1 MNPDEGDV
9 SDGESDPDGEDGA
22 DEDDIESEET
32 DEEEEGEL
40 EEEKLASLEAAALSA
55 SDFTIDTDGKL
66 TKYNGTGG
74 AVEIPAEVKTI
85 GSNVF
90 KNNTSITSVT
100 IPGTVVSIENGAFS
114 GCTKLVKVTLN
125 EGLQTI
131 GAGAFDGVAFGE
143 KTLTG
148 DIKDGTGIL
157 TIPGSV
163 TTIGGAAFRNSA
175 CLKTVEFQN
184 SAAELSMSSD
194 YQYEGNQGAFRGCKA
209 LKQVTLPDQLV
220 TMPQHTFYGCSGLE
234 TVTFGTG
241 LTSIG
246 DWAFEACSS
255 LQAADFPASLDSIGT
270 GAFSG
275 CTSLAEVHLNE
286 GLETIGAGA
295 FDGVAFGKKNLTG
308 DIVDGTGML
317 TIPGSVTTIGGA
329 AFRNSECLKTV
340 EFENGAAELIMDSGY
355 QYEGNQGAFKGC
367 KALKQV
373 TLPDQLVTMPNHT
386 FADCTSLETVTF
398 GTGLTSIGD
407 WAFEACSSLQ
417 AADFPA
423 SLDSIG
429 TGAFSGCTSLA
440 EVHLNEGLETIGAGA
455 FDGVAFGK
463 KNLTGDIVDG
473 TGILTIPGS
482 VTTIGGAA
490 FRNSAC
496 LKTVEFE
503 NGAAELSMSS
513 DYQYEGNQGA
523 FRDCKALK
531 QVTLPDQLVT
541 MPKHTFADCTS
552 LETVTFG
559 TGLTSIG
566 NWAFSGC
573 SSLQAADFPASLDSI
588 GEGGFSGC
596 TSLAEVHLNE
606 GLETIGAGAFDGVAF
621 GKKNLTGD
629 IVDGTGMLTIPGSVT
644 TIGGAAFR
652 NSECLKTVEFENGA
666 AELIMDSGYQYEGN
680 QGAFKGCKALKQV
693 TLPDQLVTMPKHTFA
708 DCTSLETVTFGT
720 GLTSIGNWA
729 FSGCSSLQAAD
740 FPASLDSI
748 GEGGFSGCTSLA
760 EVHLNEGLETIGAG
774 AFDGVAFGRQDLSGA
789 IISEPLTI
797 PGSVTKIG
805 GAAFRN
811 SVCLE
816 VVEFENGAA
825 ELVMDSGYQYEGN
838 QGAFKGCKAL
848 KQVTLPDQ
856 LVTLPKHTFD
866 GCTSLEEVQFGV
878 NLKSIG
884 NSAFE
889 GCSSLQWLYP
899 QDSLETIEANAFTN
913 CKELTILYIPQKVTK
928 IGDNILKN
936 SPKAVI
942 YGFSGSTA
950 ETYAEKNNIR
960 FREAGGAGWSV
971 TGISLNRSRITVA
984 GDSFSDSTILLRAT
998 VRPSSARNKRVSFT
1012 SSDEGVAS
1020 VSEQGKV
1027 TINGYGTA
1035 VITATTEDGGKT
1047 ARCTVEVLRKWTEAE
1062 KEAIKAR
1069 LQELNA
1075 SKLTVVTNVCQTVA
1089 DIELALPSEY
1099 ELKSAE
1105 WRLKEYAIADGA
1117 RPIYDVIVKREGYQD
1132 AVITGLTITGITVE
1146 DISIA
1151 GAAKLQNGANTDLMA
1166 EIETAGG
1173 NLPEGSYDPVEWSI
1187 SGSAARL
1194 ENKSGNTAT
1203 VSGVSGGTVSVTAK
1217 LTVKHGDKKVTISSP
1232 SFRINVTNDRLASSI
1247 DITTTENGAT
1257 VPIDSPIELEDL
1269 KEAKEYILS
1278 ASVRDGK
1285 DEVIDN
1291 PSLQWKSSN
1300 TKVAEVKGQG
1310 SGATLKIKTETGAAV
1325 ISVTAN
1331 KNGGYTKTFRVVV
1344 KDSTPRLE
1352 ETGINLNLNQNTP
1365 TATVHIVPSY
1375 GYEVSGEGLSV
1386 VLAGGSRS
1394 GFTIEKMPDSATEY
1408 QIGGAKDLKTGKYK
1422 VHVRVKTGTG
1432 ESAKEHTLPL
1442 TISVVKQIPKVT
1454 LTQDNIVNLYEVD
1467 AEETKILISAEA
1479 KIDEVRYTPSVGV
1492 SSNKPKLVLGS
1503 DLKAEYITLKTA
1515 NLNKSN
1521 YGSTSLKGT
1530 FEITFEGYDKSVVY
1544 KKLFTVKA
1552 NKKVPAI
1559 QAVPAGTVLYTGSEY
1574 EGVGL
1579 DTTTVSFNLK
1589 ADGSEITK
1597 ETGWSMELQSGISGV
1612 EQVEASSQAQPL
1624 TIKLLDRARKSTT
1637 LKFKVRNEGWFEGVT
1652 ATASCTVKK
1661 GSAPEMGF
1669 SNNKVT
1675 LNATQDA
1682 DRADPLKIDLFVKN
1696 QPERKIRSVI
1706 SIEGKNEAADDA
1718 LSDRLNIS
1726 FENGKLE
1733 VSIRE
1738 QASFS
1743 KNTKYTYVIT
1753 GRDQKG
1759 ARVSGRLDVTVS
1771 TQAMKLTLKQ
1781 SGSIDLLNREG
1792 TQITLKP
1799 TLKNYT
1805 DTVKKVDLYGSYAD
1819 RFSAVCE
1826 NGNIVIKAENDS
1838 ILKVKTTYNLSLRIV
1853 LESGVVQYGKVKI
1866 TPKQTN
1872 PKLTVNPT
1880 KTVLFESAAGDTYG
1894 KEIEVKA
1901 AKAVLPEIKSIELT
1915 NGSDT
1920 FVYKYEGDGKGTLHV
1935 SPNASSKT
1943 NKTYK
1948 LKFAVRFKDSGSN
1961 AAPVYVTVSVNY
1973 RK

>member
-1 MNPDEGDV
+1 MSRLKCRKRHGGGVISATEIKGETTLDKESGVDAGSGSGEDSRTGGETGSGEETGTGGETGSDECTGNDGETGSDEGTGDDGETGSDEGTGDDGETGSDEGTGDDGETGSDEGTGNDGETGSDEGTGDDGETGSDEGTGDDEGKNPGEGTGDGEDTDPGENDGTGEDVNPDEGDV

-55 SDFTIDTDGKL
+55 SDFTIDESGKL

-175 CLKTVEFQN
+175 CLKTVEFEN
-184 SAAELSMSSD
+184 GAAELSMSSD

-220 TMPQHTFYGCSGLE
+220 TMP
-234 TVTFGTG
+234 
-241 LTSIG
+241 
-246 DWAFEACSS
+246 
-255 LQAADFPASLDSIGT
+255 
-270 GAFSG
+270 
-275 CTSLAEVHLNE
+275 
-286 GLETIGAGA
+286 
-295 FDGVAFGKKNLTG
+295 
-308 DIVDGTGML
+308 
-317 TIPGSVTTIGGA
+317 
-329 AFRNSECLKTV
+329 
-340 EFENGAAELIMDSGY
+340 
-355 QYEGNQGAFKGC
+355 
-367 KALKQV
+367 
-373 TLPDQLVTMPNHT
+373 
-386 FADCTSLETVTF
+386 
-398 GTGLTSIGD
+398 
-407 WAFEACSSLQ
+407 
-417 AADFPA
+417 
-423 SLDSIG
+423 
-429 TGAFSGCTSLA
+429 
-440 EVHLNEGLETIGAGA
+440 
-455 FDGVAFGK
+455 
-463 KNLTGDIVDG
+463 
-473 TGILTIPGS
+473 
-482 VTTIGGAA
+482 
-490 FRNSAC
+490 
-496 LKTVEFE
+496 
-503 NGAAELSMSS
+503 
-513 DYQYEGNQGA
+513 
-523 FRDCKALK
+523 
-531 QVTLPDQLVT
+531 
-541 MPKHTFADCTS
+541 
-552 LETVTFG
+552 
-559 TGLTSIG
+559 
-566 NWAFSGC
+566 
-573 SSLQAADFPASLDSI
+573 
-588 GEGGFSGC
+588 
-596 TSLAEVHLNE
+596 
-606 GLETIGAGAFDGVAF
+606 
-621 GKKNLTGD
+621 
-629 IVDGTGMLTIPGSVT
+629 
-644 TIGGAAFR
+644 
-652 NSECLKTVEFENGA
+652 
-666 AELIMDSGYQYEGN
+666 
-680 QGAFKGCKALKQV
+680 
-693 TLPDQLVTMPKHTFA
+693 
-708 DCTSLETVTFGT
+708 
-720 GLTSIGNWA
+720 
-729 FSGCSSLQAAD
+729 
-740 FPASLDSI
+740 
-748 GEGGFSGCTSLA
+748 
-760 EVHLNEGLETIGAG
+760 
-774 AFDGVAFGRQDLSGA
+774 
-789 IISEPLTI
+789 
-797 PGSVTKIG
+797 
-805 GAAFRN
+805 
-811 SVCLE
+811 
-816 VVEFENGAA
+816 
-825 ELVMDSGYQYEGN
+825 
-838 QGAFKGCKAL
+838 
-848 KQVTLPDQ
+848 
-856 LVTLPKHTFD
+856 KHTFD
-866 GCTSLEEVQFGV
+866 GCISLEEVQFGV

-884 NSAFE
+884 SSAFE

-950 ETYAEKNNIR
+950 ETYAEKNNIP
-960 FREAGGAGWSV
+960 FREAGGEGWSV

-984 GDSFSDSTILLRAT
+984 GDSFSDSAILLRAT

-1035 VITATTEDGGKT
+1035 EITATTEDGGKT

-1089 DIELALPSEY
+1089 DIELALPTEY

-1232 SFRINVTNDRLASSI
+1232 SFRITVTNDRLAGSI
-1247 DITTTENGAT
+1247 DITTTENGVT
-1257 VPIDSPIELEDL
+1257 VPIDSSIELEDL

-1310 SGATLKIKTETGAAV
+1310 SEATLKIKTETGAAV

-1386 VLAGGSRS
+1386 VLADGSRS

-1503 DLKAEYITLKTA
+1503 DQKAEYITLKTA

-1544 KKLFTVKA
+1544 KKSFTVKA

-1559 QAVPAGTVLYTGSEY
+1559 QAVPAGTVLYTGSAY
-1574 EGVGL
+1574 EEVGL
-1579 DTTTVSFNLK
+1579 NTTTVSFNLK

-1624 TIKLLDRARKSTT
+1624 TVKLLDRARKSTT

-1669 SNNKVT
+1669 SNNKVI
-1675 LNATQDA
+1675 LNDA

-1696 QPERKIRSVI
+1696 QPERKIRSVS
-1706 SIEGKNEAADDA
+1706 SITGKNEAADDA
-1718 LSDRLNIS
+1718 LNDRLNIS

-1759 ARVSGRLDVTVS
+1759 ARVSGQLDVTVS
-1771 TQAMKLTLKQ
+1771 TQAVKLTLKQ

-1805 DTVKKVDLYGSYAD
+1805 DTIKKVDLYGSYAD

-1872 PKLTVNPT
+1872 PKLAVNPT

-1901 AKAVLPEIKSIELT
+1901 AKGVLPEIKSIELT

>member
-1 MNPDEGDV
+1 M
-9 SDGESDPDGEDGA
+9 
-22 DEDDIESEET
+22 
-32 DEEEEGEL
+32 
-40 EEEKLASLEAAALSA
+40 
-55 SDFTIDTDGKL
+55 
-66 TKYNGTGG
+66 
-74 AVEIPAEVKTI
+74 
-85 GSNVF
+85 
-90 KNNTSITSVT
+90 
-100 IPGTVVSIENGAFS
+100 
-114 GCTKLVKVTLN
+114 
-125 EGLQTI
+125 
-131 GAGAFDGVAFGE
+131 
-143 KTLTG
+143 
-148 DIKDGTGIL
+148 
-157 TIPGSV
+157 
-163 TTIGGAAFRNSA
+163 
-175 CLKTVEFQN
+175 
-184 SAAELSMSSD
+184 
-194 YQYEGNQGAFRGCKA
+194 
-209 LKQVTLPDQLV
+209 
-220 TMPQHTFYGCSGLE
+220 
-234 TVTFGTG
+234 
-241 LTSIG
+241 
-246 DWAFEACSS
+246 
-255 LQAADFPASLDSIGT
+255 
-270 GAFSG
+270 
-275 CTSLAEVHLNE
+275 NE

-329 AFRNSECLKTV
+329 AFRNSACLKTV

-652 NSECLKTVEFENGA
+652 NSACLKTVEFENGA
-666 AELIMDSGYQYEGN
+666 AELI
-680 QGAFKGCKALKQV
+680 
-693 TLPDQLVTMPKHTFA
+693 
-708 DCTSLETVTFGT
+708 
-720 GLTSIGNWA
+720 
-729 FSGCSSLQAAD
+729 
-740 FPASLDSI
+740 
-748 GEGGFSGCTSLA
+748 
-760 EVHLNEGLETIGAG
+760 
-774 AFDGVAFGRQDLSGA
+774 
-789 IISEPLTI
+789 
-797 PGSVTKIG
+797 
-805 GAAFRN
+805 
-811 SVCLE
+811 
-816 VVEFENGAA
+816 
-825 ELVMDSGYQYEGN
+825 MDSGYQYEGN

>member
-1 MNPDEGDV
+1 MKRWMRSVKRSLSFLLAAAMIFTMMPQTMMQVSASEYQTEAENAAGAHVTAEMPETTWGGVISATETKDETTLDKESGVDAGSGSGEDSGTGKETGSGGETGETGSGEETGETGSGEETGTGGETGSDEGTGEDGETGSDEGTGEDGETGSDEGTGEDGETGSDEGTGNDGETGSDEGTGDDDGKNPGEGTGDGEDTDPGENDGTGEDVNPDEGDV

-55 SDFTIDTDGKL
+55 SDFTIETDGKL

-100 IPGTVVSIENGAFS
+100 IPGTVVSIESGAFS

-163 TTIGGAAFRNSA
+163 RTIGGAAFRNSA
-175 CLKTVEFQN
+175 
-184 SAAELSMSSD
+184 
-194 YQYEGNQGAFRGCKA
+194 
-209 LKQVTLPDQLV
+209 
-220 TMPQHTFYGCSGLE
+220 
-234 TVTFGTG
+234 
-241 LTSIG
+241 
-246 DWAFEACSS
+246 
-255 LQAADFPASLDSIGT
+255 
-270 GAFSG
+270 
-275 CTSLAEVHLNE
+275 
-286 GLETIGAGA
+286 
-295 FDGVAFGKKNLTG
+295 
-308 DIVDGTGML
+308 
-317 TIPGSVTTIGGA
+317 
-329 AFRNSECLKTV
+329 CLKTV

-398 GTGLTSIGD
+398 GTGLTSIED

-429 TGAFSGCTSLA
+429 TGAFSGCTKL
-440 EVHLNEGLETIGAGA
+440 VKVTLNEGLQTIGAGA
-455 FDGVAFGK
+455 FDGVAFGEK
-463 KNLTGDIVDG
+463 TLTGDIKDG

-482 VTTIGGAA
+482 VRTIGGAA

-503 NGAAELSMSS
+503 NGAAEL
-513 DYQYEGNQGA
+513 
-523 FRDCKALK
+523 
-531 QVTLPDQLVT
+531 
-541 MPKHTFADCTS
+541 
-552 LETVTFG
+552 
-559 TGLTSIG
+559 I
-566 NWAFSGC
+566 
-573 SSLQAADFPASLDSI
+573 
-588 GEGGFSGC
+588 
-596 TSLAEVHLNE
+596 
-606 GLETIGAGAFDGVAF
+606 
-621 GKKNLTGD
+621 
-629 IVDGTGMLTIPGSVT
+629 
-644 TIGGAAFR
+644 
-652 NSECLKTVEFENGA
+652 
-666 AELIMDSGYQYEGN
+666 
-680 QGAFKGCKALKQV
+680 
-693 TLPDQLVTMPKHTFA
+693 
-708 DCTSLETVTFGT
+708 
-720 GLTSIGNWA
+720 
-729 FSGCSSLQAAD
+729 
-740 FPASLDSI
+740 
-748 GEGGFSGCTSLA
+748 
-760 EVHLNEGLETIGAG
+760 
-774 AFDGVAFGRQDLSGA
+774 
-789 IISEPLTI
+789 
-797 PGSVTKIG
+797 
-805 GAAFRN
+805 
-811 SVCLE
+811 
-816 VVEFENGAA
+816 
-825 ELVMDSGYQYEGN
+825 MDSGYQYEGN

-950 ETYAEKNNIR
+950 ETYAEKNNIP
-960 FREAGGAGWSV
+960 FREAGGEGWSV
-971 TGISLNRSRITVA
+971 TGISLNRSKITVA

-1089 DIELALPSEY
+1089 DIELALPTEY

-1232 SFRINVTNDRLASSI
+1232 SFRITVTNDRLASSI

-1257 VPIDSPIELEDL
+1257 VPIDSSIELEDL

-1300 TKVAEVKGQG
+1300 TKVAEVRGQG

-1386 VLAGGSRS
+1386 VLADGSRS

-1544 KKLFTVKA
+1544 KKSFTVKA

-1915 NGSDT
+1915 NGSDS
-1920 FVYKYEGDGKGTLHV
+1920 FVYKYEGGTKGTLHV

>member
-1 MNPDEGDV
+1 MKRWMRSVKRSLSFLLAAAMIFTMMPQTMLQVSASEYQTEAENAAGAHVTAEMPETTRGGVISATEIKGETTLDKESGVDAGSGSGEDSRTGGETGSGEETGTGGETGSDEGTGNDGETGSDEGTGDDGETGSDEGTGDDGETGSDEGTGDDGETGSDEGTGNDGETGSDEGTGDDGETGSDEGTGDDEGKNPGEGTGDGEDTDPGENDGTGEDVNPDEGDV

-55 SDFTIDTDGKL
+55 SDFTIDESGKL

-220 TMPQHTFYGCSGLE
+220 TMPKHTFYGCSGLE

-275 CTSLAEVHLNE
+275 CTSLTKVTLNE
-286 GLETIGAGA
+286 GL
-295 FDGVAFGKKNLTG
+295 
-308 DIVDGTGML
+308 
-317 TIPGSVTTIGGA
+317 
-329 AFRNSECLKTV
+329 
-340 EFENGAAELIMDSGY
+340 
-355 QYEGNQGAFKGC
+355 Q
-367 KALKQV
+367 
-373 TLPDQLVTMPNHT
+373 
-386 FADCTSLETVTF
+386 
-398 GTGLTSIGD
+398 
-407 WAFEACSSLQ
+407 
-417 AADFPA
+417 
-423 SLDSIG
+423 
-429 TGAFSGCTSLA
+429 
-440 EVHLNEGLETIGAGA
+440 
-455 FDGVAFGK
+455 
-463 KNLTGDIVDG
+463 
-473 TGILTIPGS
+473 
-482 VTTIGGAA
+482 
-490 FRNSAC
+490 
-496 LKTVEFE
+496 
-503 NGAAELSMSS
+503 
-513 DYQYEGNQGA
+513 
-523 FRDCKALK
+523 
-531 QVTLPDQLVT
+531 
-541 MPKHTFADCTS
+541 
-552 LETVTFG
+552 
-559 TGLTSIG
+559 
-566 NWAFSGC
+566 
-573 SSLQAADFPASLDSI
+573 
-588 GEGGFSGC
+588 
-596 TSLAEVHLNE
+596 
-606 GLETIGAGAFDGVAF
+606 TIGAGAFDGVAF

-693 TLPDQLVTMPKHTFA
+693 TLPDQLVTMPKHTFEG
-708 DCTSLETVTFGT
+708 CTSLEQVQFGVN
-720 GLTSIGNWA
+720 LKSIGNWA

-789 IISEPLTI
+789 INSEPLTI
-797 PGSVTKIG
+797 PGSVTTIG

-811 SVCLE
+811 SACLE
-816 VVEFENGAA
+816 AVEFENGAA
-825 ELVMDSGYQYEGN
+825 ELIMDSGYQYEGN

-856 LVTLPKHTFD
+856 LVTMPKHTFD
-866 GCTSLEEVQFGV
+866 GCISLEEVQFGV

-884 NSAFE
+884 SSAFE

-913 CKELTILYIPQKVTK
+913 CRELTILYIPQKVTK

-950 ETYAEKNNIR
+950 ETYAEKNNIP
-960 FREAGGAGWSV
+960 FREAGGEGWSV

-984 GDSFSDSTILLRAT
+984 GDSFSDSAILLRAT

-1027 TINGYGTA
+1027 TIKGYGTA

-1217 LTVKHGDKKVTISSP
+1217 LTVKYGDKKVTISSP
-1232 SFRINVTNDRLASSI
+1232 SFRITVTNDRLAGSI

-1257 VPIDSPIELEDL
+1257 VPIDSSIELEDL

-1310 SGATLKIKTETGAAV
+1310 SGATLKIKAETGAAV

-1386 VLAGGSRS
+1386 VLADGSHS

-1422 VHVRVKTGTG
+1422 VQVRVKTGTG
-1432 ESAKEHTLPL
+1432 ESAKEHALPL

-1492 SSNKPKLVLGS
+1492 SSNMPKLVLGS

-1544 KKLFTVKA
+1544 KKSFTVKA

-1559 QAVPAGTVLYTGSEY
+1559 QAVPAGTVLYTGSAY
-1574 EGVGL
+1574 EEVGL
-1579 DTTTVSFNLK
+1579 NTTTVSFNLK

-1675 LNATQDA
+1675 LNATSDA

-1706 SIEGKNEAADDA
+1706 SIAGKNEAADDA

>member
-1 MNPDEGDV
+1 MGGVISATEIKEETTLDKESGVDAGSGSGEDSGTGKETGSGEETETGGETGSGEETGTGGETGSDEGTGEDGETGSDEGTGEDGETGSDEGTGNDGETGSDEGTGDDDGKNPGEGTGDGEDTDPGENDGTGEDMNPDEGDV

-100 IPGTVVSIENGAFS
+100 IPGTVVSIESGAFS

-131 GAGAFDGVAFGE
+131 GKDAFRSVAFGE
-143 KTLTG
+143 KAITG
-148 DIKDGTGIL
+148 AIVNSDPLMIPSTVTMIGT
-157 TIPGSV
+157 S
-163 TTIGGAAFRNSA
+163 AFRDSA
-175 CLKTVEFQN
+175 CLETVVFEDG
-184 SAAELSMSSD
+184 STELVMSSNN
-194 YQYEGNQGAFRGCKA
+194 YPYEDDGPFRNCKA
-209 LKQVTLPDQLV
+209 LKRVTLPDRLVNIQRSTFAGCSALEEVQFGQRLKSIEDSAFVDCISLQAMNFPASLESIGIAAFSGCTNLIKVSLNEGLKTIGKDAFRRVAFGETDITGAIVNSDPLMIPGTVTMIGPSAFRDSACLETVEFKNGTTELVISSDNYPYEDDGPFRDCKALKRVTLPDQLV
-220 TMPQHTFYGCSGLE
+220 NIQRSTFAGCSALE
-234 TVTFGTG
+234 EVQFGQR
-241 LTSIG
+241 LKSIE
-246 DWAFEACSS
+246 DSAFVDCIS
-255 LQAADFPASLDSIGT
+255 LQAMNFPASLESIGIA
-270 GAFSG
+270 AFSG
-275 CTSLAEVHLNE
+275 CTNLIKVSLNE
-286 GLETIGAGA
+286 GLKTIGKDA
-295 FDGVAFGKKNLTG
+295 FRRVAFGETDITG
-308 DIVDGTGML
+308 AIVNSDPLM
-317 TIPGSVTTIGGA
+317 IPGSVTMIGPS
-329 AFRNSECLKTV
+329 AFRDSACLEEVK
-340 EFENGAAELIMDSGY
+340 FENGATELVMSADNY
-355 QYEGNQGAFKGC
+355 PYTEEGPFKNC
-367 KALKQV
+367 KALKRV
-373 TLPDQLVTMPNHT
+373 TLPDQLVNMPQYT
-386 FADCTSLETVTF
+386 FAGCSALEEVQF
-398 GTGLTSIGD
+398 GKNLKSIGD
-407 WAFEACSSLQ
+407 SAFVDCINLQ
-417 AADFPA
+417 AVDFPA
-423 SLDSIG
+423 SLESIG
-429 TGAFSGCTSLA
+429 VAAFSGCTKLA
-440 EVHLNEGLETIGAGA
+440 KVSLNEGLKTIGKDA
-455 FDGVAFGK
+455 FRRVAFGETDI
-463 KNLTGDIVDG
+463 TGAIVNSDP
-473 TGILTIPGS
+473 LMIPGS
-482 VTTIGGAA
+482 VTMIGPSA
-490 FRNSAC
+490 FRDSAC
-496 LKTVEFE
+496 LEEVKFE
-503 NGAAELSMSS
+503 NGATELVMSANNYPYTAE
-513 DYQYEGNQGA
+513 GPFKN
-523 FRDCKALK
+523 CKALK
-531 QVTLPDQLVT
+531 RVTLPDHLVT
-541 MPKHTFADCTS
+541 MPQ
-552 LETVTFG
+552 
-559 TGLTSIG
+559 
-566 NWAFSGC
+566 N
-573 SSLQAADFPASLDSI
+573 
-588 GEGGFSGC
+588 
-596 TSLAEVHLNE
+596 
-606 GLETIGAGAFDGVAF
+606 
-621 GKKNLTGD
+621 
-629 IVDGTGMLTIPGSVT
+629 
-644 TIGGAAFR
+644 
-652 NSECLKTVEFENGA
+652 
-666 AELIMDSGYQYEGN
+666 
-680 QGAFKGCKALKQV
+680 
-693 TLPDQLVTMPKHTFA
+693 
-708 DCTSLETVTFGT
+708 
-720 GLTSIGNWA
+720 
-729 FSGCSSLQAAD
+729 
-740 FPASLDSI
+740 
-748 GEGGFSGCTSLA
+748 
-760 EVHLNEGLETIGAG
+760 
-774 AFDGVAFGRQDLSGA
+774 
-789 IISEPLTI
+789 
-797 PGSVTKIG
+797 
-805 GAAFRN
+805 
-811 SVCLE
+811 
-816 VVEFENGAA
+816 
-825 ELVMDSGYQYEGN
+825 
-838 QGAFKGCKAL
+838 
-848 KQVTLPDQ
+848 
-856 LVTLPKHTFD
+856 TFD

-950 ETYAEKNNIR
+950 ETYAEKNNIP
-960 FREAGGAGWSV
+960 FREAGGEGWSV

-1020 VSEQGKV
+1020 VSAQGKV

-1089 DIELALPSEY
+1089 DIELALPTEY

-1232 SFRINVTNDRLASSI
+1232 SFRITVTNDRLASSI

-1310 SGATLKIKTETGAAV
+1310 SGVTLKIKTETGAAV

-1386 VLAGGSRS
+1386 VLADGSRS

-1544 KKLFTVKA
+1544 KKSFTVKA

-1559 QAVPAGTVLYTGSEY
+1559 QAVPAGTVLYTGSAY
-1574 EGVGL
+1574 EEVGL
-1579 DTTTVSFNLK
+1579 NTTTVSFNLK

-1706 SIEGKNEAADDA
+1706 SIEGKNEAANDA
-1718 LSDRLNIS
+1718 LSDRINIS

-1759 ARVSGRLDVTVS
+1759 AQVSGRLDVTVS

-1805 DTVKKVDLYGSYAD
+1805 DTVKKVDLYGGYAD

-1872 PKLTVNPT
+1872 PKLAVNPT

-1901 AKAVLPEIKSIELT
+1901 AKGVLPEIKSIELT
-1915 NGSDT
+1915 NGSDS
-1920 FVYKYEGDGKGTLHV
+1920 FVYKYEGGTKGTLHV

>member
-1 MNPDEGDV
+1 M
-9 SDGESDPDGEDGA
+9 
-22 DEDDIESEET
+22 
-32 DEEEEGEL
+32 
-40 EEEKLASLEAAALSA
+40 
-55 SDFTIDTDGKL
+55 
-66 TKYNGTGG
+66 
-74 AVEIPAEVKTI
+74 
-85 GSNVF
+85 
-90 KNNTSITSVT
+90 
-100 IPGTVVSIENGAFS
+100 
-114 GCTKLVKVTLN
+114 
-125 EGLQTI
+125 
-131 GAGAFDGVAFGE
+131 
-143 KTLTG
+143 
-148 DIKDGTGIL
+148 
-157 TIPGSV
+157 
-163 TTIGGAAFRNSA
+163 
-175 CLKTVEFQN
+175 
-184 SAAELSMSSD
+184 
-194 YQYEGNQGAFRGCKA
+194 
-209 LKQVTLPDQLV
+209 
-220 TMPQHTFYGCSGLE
+220 
-234 TVTFGTG
+234 
-241 LTSIG
+241 
-246 DWAFEACSS
+246 
-255 LQAADFPASLDSIGT
+255 
-270 GAFSG
+270 
-275 CTSLAEVHLNE
+275 
-286 GLETIGAGA
+286 
-295 FDGVAFGKKNLTG
+295 
-308 DIVDGTGML
+308 
-317 TIPGSVTTIGGA
+317 
-329 AFRNSECLKTV
+329 
-340 EFENGAAELIMDSGY
+340 
-355 QYEGNQGAFKGC
+355 
-367 KALKQV
+367 
-373 TLPDQLVTMPNHT
+373 
-386 FADCTSLETVTF
+386 
-398 GTGLTSIGD
+398 
-407 WAFEACSSLQ
+407 
-417 AADFPA
+417 
-423 SLDSIG
+423 
-429 TGAFSGCTSLA
+429 
-440 EVHLNEGLETIGAGA
+440 NEGLETIGAGA

-523 FRDCKALK
+523 FRD
-531 QVTLPDQLVT
+531 
-541 MPKHTFADCTS
+541 
-552 LETVTFG
+552 
-559 TGLTSIG
+559 
-566 NWAFSGC
+566 
-573 SSLQAADFPASLDSI
+573 
-588 GEGGFSGC
+588 
-596 TSLAEVHLNE
+596 
-606 GLETIGAGAFDGVAF
+606 
-621 GKKNLTGD
+621 
-629 IVDGTGMLTIPGSVT
+629 
-644 TIGGAAFR
+644 
-652 NSECLKTVEFENGA
+652 
-666 AELIMDSGYQYEGN
+666 
-680 QGAFKGCKALKQV
+680 CKALKQV

>member
-275 CTSLAEVHLNE
+275 CTSLTKVTLNE
-286 GLETIGAGA
+286 GLQTIGAGA
-295 FDGVAFGKKNLTG
+295 FDGVAFGEKTLTG
-308 DIVDGTGML
+308 DIKDGTGIL

-329 AFRNSECLKTV
+329 AFRNSACLKTV
-340 EFENGAAELIMDSGY
+340 EFQNSAAELSMSSDY
-355 QYEGNQGAFKGC
+355 QYEGNQGAFRGC

-373 TLPDQLVTMPNHT
+373 TLPDQLVTMPQHT
-386 FADCTSLETVTF
+386 FYGCSGLETVTF

-455 FDGVAFGK
+455 FDGVAFGRQD
-463 KNLTGDIVDG
+463 LSGAI
-473 TGILTIPGS
+473 ISEPLTIPGS

-490 FRNSAC
+490 FRNSA
-496 LKTVEFE
+496 
-503 NGAAELSMSS
+503 
-513 DYQYEGNQGA
+513 
-523 FRDCKALK
+523 
-531 QVTLPDQLVT
+531 
-541 MPKHTFADCTS
+541 
-552 LETVTFG
+552 
-559 TGLTSIG
+559 
-566 NWAFSGC
+566 
-573 SSLQAADFPASLDSI
+573 
-588 GEGGFSGC
+588 
-596 TSLAEVHLNE
+596 
-606 GLETIGAGAFDGVAF
+606 
-621 GKKNLTGD
+621 
-629 IVDGTGMLTIPGSVT
+629 
-644 TIGGAAFR
+644 
-652 NSECLKTVEFENGA
+652 CLKTVEFENGA

-693 TLPDQLVTMPKHTFA
+693 TLPDQLVTMPKHTFEG
-708 DCTSLETVTFGT
+708 CTSLEQVQFGVN
-720 GLTSIGNWA
+720 LKSIGNWA

>member
-1 MNPDEGDV
+1 M
-9 SDGESDPDGEDGA
+9 
-22 DEDDIESEET
+22 
-32 DEEEEGEL
+32 
-40 EEEKLASLEAAALSA
+40 
-55 SDFTIDTDGKL
+55 
-66 TKYNGTGG
+66 
-74 AVEIPAEVKTI
+74 
-85 GSNVF
+85 
-90 KNNTSITSVT
+90 
-100 IPGTVVSIENGAFS
+100 
-114 GCTKLVKVTLN
+114 TLN

-666 AELIMDSGYQYEGN
+666 AELI
-680 QGAFKGCKALKQV
+680 
-693 TLPDQLVTMPKHTFA
+693 
-708 DCTSLETVTFGT
+708 
-720 GLTSIGNWA
+720 
-729 FSGCSSLQAAD
+729 
-740 FPASLDSI
+740 
-748 GEGGFSGCTSLA
+748 
-760 EVHLNEGLETIGAG
+760 
-774 AFDGVAFGRQDLSGA
+774 
-789 IISEPLTI
+789 
-797 PGSVTKIG
+797 
-805 GAAFRN
+805 
-811 SVCLE
+811 
-816 VVEFENGAA
+816 
-825 ELVMDSGYQYEGN
+825 MDSGYQYEGN

>member
-308 DIVDGTGML
+308 DIVDGTGIL

-329 AFRNSECLKTV
+329 AFRNSACLKTV

-373 TLPDQLVTMPNHT
+373 TLPDQLVTMPKHT
-386 FADCTSLETVTF
+386 FEGCTSLEQVQF
-398 GTGLTSIGD
+398 GVNLKSIGN
-407 WAFEACSSLQ
+407 WAFSGCSSLQ

-429 TGAFSGCTSLA
+429 EGGFSGCTSLA

-503 NGAAELSMSS
+503 NGAAEL
-513 DYQYEGNQGA
+513 
-523 FRDCKALK
+523 
-531 QVTLPDQLVT
+531 
-541 MPKHTFADCTS
+541 
-552 LETVTFG
+552 
-559 TGLTSIG
+559 I
-566 NWAFSGC
+566 
-573 SSLQAADFPASLDSI
+573 
-588 GEGGFSGC
+588 
-596 TSLAEVHLNE
+596 
-606 GLETIGAGAFDGVAF
+606 
-621 GKKNLTGD
+621 
-629 IVDGTGMLTIPGSVT
+629 
-644 TIGGAAFR
+644 
-652 NSECLKTVEFENGA
+652 
-666 AELIMDSGYQYEGN
+666 
-680 QGAFKGCKALKQV
+680 
-693 TLPDQLVTMPKHTFA
+693 
-708 DCTSLETVTFGT
+708 
-720 GLTSIGNWA
+720 
-729 FSGCSSLQAAD
+729 
-740 FPASLDSI
+740 
-748 GEGGFSGCTSLA
+748 
-760 EVHLNEGLETIGAG
+760 
-774 AFDGVAFGRQDLSGA
+774 
-789 IISEPLTI
+789 
-797 PGSVTKIG
+797 
-805 GAAFRN
+805 
-811 SVCLE
+811 
-816 VVEFENGAA
+816 
-825 ELVMDSGYQYEGN
+825 MDSGYQYEGN

>member
-1 MNPDEGDV
+1 MH
-9 SDGESDPDGEDGA
+9 
-22 DEDDIESEET
+22 
-32 DEEEEGEL
+32 
-40 EEEKLASLEAAALSA
+40 
-55 SDFTIDTDGKL
+55 
-66 TKYNGTGG
+66 
-74 AVEIPAEVKTI
+74 
-85 GSNVF
+85 
-90 KNNTSITSVT
+90 
-100 IPGTVVSIENGAFS
+100 
-114 GCTKLVKVTLN
+114 LN
-125 EGLQTI
+125 EGLETI
-131 GAGAFDGVAFGE
+131 GAGAFYGVAFGRQDLSGAITSE
-143 KTLTG
+143 P
-148 DIKDGTGIL
+148 L

-163 TTIGGAAFRNSA
+163 TTIGGAAFQNSA
-175 CLKTVEFQN
+175 CLEVVEFEN
-184 SAAELSMSSD
+184 GMAELAMNSNYANRSD
-194 YQYEGNQGAFRGCKA
+194 QGAFRGCKA

-220 TMPQHTFYGCSGLE
+220 TM
-234 TVTFGTG
+234 
-241 LTSIG
+241 
-246 DWAFEACSS
+246 
-255 LQAADFPASLDSIGT
+255 
-270 GAFSG
+270 
-275 CTSLAEVHLNE
+275 
-286 GLETIGAGA
+286 
-295 FDGVAFGKKNLTG
+295 
-308 DIVDGTGML
+308 
-317 TIPGSVTTIGGA
+317 
-329 AFRNSECLKTV
+329 
-340 EFENGAAELIMDSGY
+340 
-355 QYEGNQGAFKGC
+355 
-367 KALKQV
+367 
-373 TLPDQLVTMPNHT
+373 
-386 FADCTSLETVTF
+386 
-398 GTGLTSIGD
+398 
-407 WAFEACSSLQ
+407 
-417 AADFPA
+417 
-423 SLDSIG
+423 
-429 TGAFSGCTSLA
+429 
-440 EVHLNEGLETIGAGA
+440 
-455 FDGVAFGK
+455 
-463 KNLTGDIVDG
+463 
-473 TGILTIPGS
+473 
-482 VTTIGGAA
+482 
-490 FRNSAC
+490 
-496 LKTVEFE
+496 
-503 NGAAELSMSS
+503 
-513 DYQYEGNQGA
+513 
-523 FRDCKALK
+523 
-531 QVTLPDQLVT
+531 
-541 MPKHTFADCTS
+541 
-552 LETVTFG
+552 
-559 TGLTSIG
+559 
-566 NWAFSGC
+566 
-573 SSLQAADFPASLDSI
+573 
-588 GEGGFSGC
+588 
-596 TSLAEVHLNE
+596 
-606 GLETIGAGAFDGVAF
+606 
-621 GKKNLTGD
+621 
-629 IVDGTGMLTIPGSVT
+629 
-644 TIGGAAFR
+644 
-652 NSECLKTVEFENGA
+652 
-666 AELIMDSGYQYEGN
+666 
-680 QGAFKGCKALKQV
+680 
-693 TLPDQLVTMPKHTFA
+693 
-708 DCTSLETVTFGT
+708 
-720 GLTSIGNWA
+720 
-729 FSGCSSLQAAD
+729 
-740 FPASLDSI
+740 
-748 GEGGFSGCTSLA
+748 
-760 EVHLNEGLETIGAG
+760 
-774 AFDGVAFGRQDLSGA
+774 
-789 IISEPLTI
+789 
-797 PGSVTKIG
+797 
-805 GAAFRN
+805 
-811 SVCLE
+811 
-816 VVEFENGAA
+816 
-825 ELVMDSGYQYEGN
+825 
-838 QGAFKGCKAL
+838 
-848 KQVTLPDQ
+848 
-856 LVTLPKHTFD
+856 PKHTFD

-884 NSAFE
+884 NSAFAN
-889 GCSSLQWLYP
+889 CSSLQWLYP
-899 QDSLETIEANAFTN
+899 QDSLETIEASAFTN

-942 YGFSGSTA
+942 YGFSGSIA
-950 ETYAEKNNIR
+950 ETYAEKNNIP
-960 FREAGGAGWSV
+960 FREAGGEGWSV

-984 GDSFSDSTILLRAT
+984 GDSFSDSAILLRAT

-1089 DIELALPSEY
+1089 DIELALPTEY

-1232 SFRINVTNDRLASSI
+1232 SFRITVTNDRLAGSI
-1247 DITTTENGAT
+1247 DITTTENGVT
-1257 VPIDSPIELEDL
+1257 VPIDSSIELEDL

-1310 SGATLKIKTETGAAV
+1310 SEATLKIKTETGAAV

-1386 VLAGGSRS
+1386 VLADGSRS

-1503 DLKAEYITLKTA
+1503 DQKAEYITLKTA

-1544 KKLFTVKA
+1544 KKSFTVKA

-1559 QAVPAGTVLYTGSEY
+1559 QAVPAGTVLYTGSAY
-1574 EGVGL
+1574 EEVGL
-1579 DTTTVSFNLK
+1579 NTTTVSFNLK

-1624 TIKLLDRARKSTT
+1624 TVKLLDRARKSTT

-1669 SNNKVT
+1669 SNNKVI
-1675 LNATQDA
+1675 LNDA

-1706 SIEGKNEAADDA
+1706 SIAGKNDAADDA
-1718 LSDRLNIS
+1718 LSDRINIS

-1759 ARVSGRLDVTVS
+1759 ARVSGQLDVTVS
-1771 TQAMKLTLKQ
+1771 TQAVKLTLKQ

-1805 DTVKKVDLYGSYAD
+1805 DIIKKVDLYGSYAD

-1872 PKLTVNPT
+1872 PKLAVNPT

-1901 AKAVLPEIKSIELT
+1901 AKGVLPEIKSIELT

>member
-1 MNPDEGDV
+1 MGGVISATETKAETTLDKESGVDAGSGSGEDSGTGKETGSGGETGETGSGEETGTGGETGSDEGTGEDGETGSDEGTGEDGETGSDEGTGNDGETGSDEGTGDDDGKNPGEGTGDGEDTDPGENDGTGEDVNPDEGDV

-308 DIVDGTGML
+308 DIVDGTG
-317 TIPGSVTTIGGA
+317 
-329 AFRNSECLKTV
+329 
-340 EFENGAAELIMDSGY
+340 
-355 QYEGNQGAFKGC
+355 
-367 KALKQV
+367 
-373 TLPDQLVTMPNHT
+373 
-386 FADCTSLETVTF
+386 
-398 GTGLTSIGD
+398 
-407 WAFEACSSLQ
+407 
-417 AADFPA
+417 
-423 SLDSIG
+423 
-429 TGAFSGCTSLA
+429 
-440 EVHLNEGLETIGAGA
+440 
-455 FDGVAFGK
+455 
-463 KNLTGDIVDG
+463 
-473 TGILTIPGS
+473 ILTIPGS
-482 VTTIGGAA
+482 VTKIGGAA

-503 NGAAELSMSS
+503 NGTALLVMDWNYDNRS
-513 DYQYEGNQGA
+513 DQGA
-523 FRDCKALK
+523 FR
-531 QVTLPDQLVT
+531 
-541 MPKHTFADCTS
+541 
-552 LETVTFG
+552 
-559 TGLTSIG
+559 
-566 NWAFSGC
+566 
-573 SSLQAADFPASLDSI
+573 
-588 GEGGFSGC
+588 
-596 TSLAEVHLNE
+596 
-606 GLETIGAGAFDGVAF
+606 
-621 GKKNLTGD
+621 
-629 IVDGTGMLTIPGSVT
+629 
-644 TIGGAAFR
+644 
-652 NSECLKTVEFENGA
+652 
-666 AELIMDSGYQYEGN
+666 
-680 QGAFKGCKALKQV
+680 GCKALKQV
-693 TLPDQLVTMPKHTFA
+693 TLPDQLVTMPKHTFY

-720 GLTSIGNWA
+720 GLKEIKGWA
-729 FSGCSSLQAAD
+729 FEGCSSLQAAD

-748 GEGGFSGCTSLA
+748 GEAAFNGCTSLA
-760 EVHLNEGLETIGAG
+760 QVHLNEGLETIGAG
-774 AFDGVAFGRQDLSGA
+774 AFYGVAFGKQDLSGA
-789 IISEPLTI
+789 ITSEPLTI
-797 PGSVTKIG
+797 PGSVTTIG
-805 GAAFRN
+805 GAAFQN
-811 SVCLE
+811 SACLE
-816 VVEFENGAA
+816 VVEFENGMA
-825 ELVMDSGYQYEGN
+825 ELAMNSNYANRSD
-838 QGAFKGCKAL
+838 QGAFRDCKAL

-950 ETYAEKNNIR
+950 ETYAEKNNIP
-960 FREAGGAGWSV
+960 FREAGGEGWSV
-971 TGISLNRSRITVA
+971 TGISLNRSKITVA

-1203 VSGVSGGTVSVTAK
+1203 VSGVSGGSVSVTAK

-1232 SFRINVTNDRLASSI
+1232 SFRITVTNDRLASSI

-1257 VPIDSPIELEDL
+1257 VPIDSSIELEDL

-1300 TKVAEVKGQG
+1300 TKVAEVRGQG

-1386 VLAGGSRS
+1386 VLADGSRS

-1544 KKLFTVKA
+1544 KKSFTVKA

-1706 SIEGKNEAADDA
+1706 SIEGKNEAANDA
-1718 LSDRLNIS
+1718 LSDRINIS

>member
-1 MNPDEGDV
+1 M
-9 SDGESDPDGEDGA
+9 
-22 DEDDIESEET
+22 
-32 DEEEEGEL
+32 
-40 EEEKLASLEAAALSA
+40 
-55 SDFTIDTDGKL
+55 
-66 TKYNGTGG
+66 
-74 AVEIPAEVKTI
+74 
-85 GSNVF
+85 
-90 KNNTSITSVT
+90 
-100 IPGTVVSIENGAFS
+100 
-114 GCTKLVKVTLN
+114 
-125 EGLQTI
+125 
-131 GAGAFDGVAFGE
+131 
-143 KTLTG
+143 
-148 DIKDGTGIL
+148 
-157 TIPGSV
+157 
-163 TTIGGAAFRNSA
+163 
-175 CLKTVEFQN
+175 
-184 SAAELSMSSD
+184 
-194 YQYEGNQGAFRGCKA
+194 
-209 LKQVTLPDQLV
+209 
-220 TMPQHTFYGCSGLE
+220 
-234 TVTFGTG
+234 
-241 LTSIG
+241 
-246 DWAFEACSS
+246 
-255 LQAADFPASLDSIGT
+255 
-270 GAFSG
+270 
-275 CTSLAEVHLNE
+275 NE

-308 DIVDGTGML
+308 DIVDGTGIL

-329 AFRNSECLKTV
+329 AFRNSACLKTV

-629 IVDGTGMLTIPGSVT
+629 IVDGTGILTIPGSVT

-652 NSECLKTVEFENGA
+652 NSACLKTVEFENGA

-774 AFDGVAFGRQDLSGA
+774 AFDGVAFGKKNLTGDIVDGTG
-789 IISEPLTI
+789 ILTI
-797 PGSVTKIG
+797 PGSVTTIG

-811 SVCLE
+811 SACLKT
-816 VVEFENGAA
+816 VEFENGAA
-825 ELVMDSGYQYEGN
+825 ELIMDSGYQYEGN

>member
-295 FDGVAFGKKNLTG
+295 FDGVAFGRQDLSG
-308 DIVDGTGML
+308 AIISEPL

-329 AFRNSECLKTV
+329 AFRNSACLKTV

-621 GKKNLTGD
+621 GRQDLSGA
-629 IVDGTGMLTIPGSVT
+629 IISEPLTIPGSVT

-652 NSECLKTVEFENGA
+652 NSACLKTVEFENGA

>member
-1 MNPDEGDV
+1 MKRWMRSVKRSLSFLLAAAMIFTMMPQTMLQVSASEYQTEAENAAGAHVTAEMPETTRGGVISATEIKGETTLDKESGVDAGSGSGEDSRTGGETGSGEETGTGGETGSDEGTGDDGETGSDEGTGDDDGKNPGEGTGDGEDTDPGENDGTGEDVNPDEGDV

-55 SDFTIDTDGKL
+55 SDFTIDESGKL

-175 CLKTVEFQN
+175 CLKTVEFEN
-184 SAAELSMSSD
+184 GAAELSMSSD

-220 TMPQHTFYGCSGLE
+220 TMP
-234 TVTFGTG
+234 
-241 LTSIG
+241 
-246 DWAFEACSS
+246 
-255 LQAADFPASLDSIGT
+255 
-270 GAFSG
+270 
-275 CTSLAEVHLNE
+275 
-286 GLETIGAGA
+286 
-295 FDGVAFGKKNLTG
+295 
-308 DIVDGTGML
+308 
-317 TIPGSVTTIGGA
+317 
-329 AFRNSECLKTV
+329 
-340 EFENGAAELIMDSGY
+340 
-355 QYEGNQGAFKGC
+355 
-367 KALKQV
+367 
-373 TLPDQLVTMPNHT
+373 
-386 FADCTSLETVTF
+386 
-398 GTGLTSIGD
+398 
-407 WAFEACSSLQ
+407 
-417 AADFPA
+417 
-423 SLDSIG
+423 
-429 TGAFSGCTSLA
+429 
-440 EVHLNEGLETIGAGA
+440 
-455 FDGVAFGK
+455 
-463 KNLTGDIVDG
+463 
-473 TGILTIPGS
+473 
-482 VTTIGGAA
+482 
-490 FRNSAC
+490 
-496 LKTVEFE
+496 
-503 NGAAELSMSS
+503 
-513 DYQYEGNQGA
+513 
-523 FRDCKALK
+523 
-531 QVTLPDQLVT
+531 
-541 MPKHTFADCTS
+541 
-552 LETVTFG
+552 
-559 TGLTSIG
+559 
-566 NWAFSGC
+566 
-573 SSLQAADFPASLDSI
+573 
-588 GEGGFSGC
+588 
-596 TSLAEVHLNE
+596 
-606 GLETIGAGAFDGVAF
+606 
-621 GKKNLTGD
+621 
-629 IVDGTGMLTIPGSVT
+629 
-644 TIGGAAFR
+644 
-652 NSECLKTVEFENGA
+652 
-666 AELIMDSGYQYEGN
+666 
-680 QGAFKGCKALKQV
+680 
-693 TLPDQLVTMPKHTFA
+693 
-708 DCTSLETVTFGT
+708 
-720 GLTSIGNWA
+720 
-729 FSGCSSLQAAD
+729 
-740 FPASLDSI
+740 
-748 GEGGFSGCTSLA
+748 
-760 EVHLNEGLETIGAG
+760 
-774 AFDGVAFGRQDLSGA
+774 
-789 IISEPLTI
+789 
-797 PGSVTKIG
+797 
-805 GAAFRN
+805 
-811 SVCLE
+811 
-816 VVEFENGAA
+816 
-825 ELVMDSGYQYEGN
+825 
-838 QGAFKGCKAL
+838 
-848 KQVTLPDQ
+848 
-856 LVTLPKHTFD
+856 KHTFD
-866 GCTSLEEVQFGV
+866 GCISLEEVQFGV

-884 NSAFE
+884 SSAFE

-950 ETYAEKNNIR
+950 ETYAEKNNIP
-960 FREAGGAGWSV
+960 FREAGGEGWSV

-984 GDSFSDSTILLRAT
+984 GDSFSDSAILLRAT

-1035 VITATTEDGGKT
+1035 EITATTEDGGKT

-1089 DIELALPSEY
+1089 DIELALPTEY

-1232 SFRINVTNDRLASSI
+1232 SFRITVTNDRLAGSI
-1247 DITTTENGAT
+1247 DITTTENGVT
-1257 VPIDSPIELEDL
+1257 VPIDSSIELEDL

-1310 SGATLKIKTETGAAV
+1310 SEATLKIKTETGAAV

-1386 VLAGGSRS
+1386 VLADGSRS

-1503 DLKAEYITLKTA
+1503 DQKAEYITLKTA

-1544 KKLFTVKA
+1544 KKSFTVKA

-1559 QAVPAGTVLYTGSEY
+1559 QAVPAGTVLYTGSAY
-1574 EGVGL
+1574 EEVGL
-1579 DTTTVSFNLK
+1579 NTTTVSFNLK

-1624 TIKLLDRARKSTT
+1624 TVKLLDRARKSTT

-1669 SNNKVT
+1669 SNNKVI
-1675 LNATQDA
+1675 LNDA

-1696 QPERKIRSVI
+1696 QPERKIRSVS
-1706 SIEGKNEAADDA
+1706 SITGKNEAADDA
-1718 LSDRLNIS
+1718 LNDRLNIS

-1759 ARVSGRLDVTVS
+1759 ARVSGQLDVTVS
-1771 TQAMKLTLKQ
+1771 TQAVKLTLKQ

-1805 DTVKKVDLYGSYAD
+1805 DTIKKVDLYGSYAD

-1872 PKLTVNPT
+1872 PKLAVNPT

-1901 AKAVLPEIKSIELT
+1901 AKGVLPEIKSIELT